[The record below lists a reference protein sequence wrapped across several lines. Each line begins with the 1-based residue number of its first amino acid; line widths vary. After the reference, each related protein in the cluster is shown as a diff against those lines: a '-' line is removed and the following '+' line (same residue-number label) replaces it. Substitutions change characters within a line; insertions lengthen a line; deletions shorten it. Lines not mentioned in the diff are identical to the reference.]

1 MAWNKSLSSEST
13 KAMPYGAPV
22 TTQGLYQQG
31 QGYHDAW
38 DIERAYREGIKKVTW
53 VARAIDAIAGNQARL
68 PMHARKNNSPYGRIV
83 SKHDLLEL
91 LNTKS
96 NPGENSFIFRYRLS
110 SQLLLS
116 TRGAFVEIV
125 RGRSGKPIAIHL
137 LPPQHTSPI
146 PDGKKF
152 VAGFEVRGKDGVRH
166 VLPPEDVMWFRHPHP
181 LDPYLSMTPMEAAG
195 LAIESENLAKFYN
208 RNFLINDGRPGSLV
222 IVRGEM
228 DEEDKEELR
237 SRFRGNVS
245 RAGATTVLASE
256 GGVDFIDTAAS
267 PREASYAEL
276 RQITKEEILAAFG
289 VPESVIGNASGR
301 TYNNAAEE
309 VKVFWMETMAPHLE
323 MLARGFDD
331 LDPEFYFDFDTSG
344 VPALILAKQ
353 EREQFLLSEYQQG
366 LITANEYRDGTGRK
380 PVDSDLAD
388 SMLANP
394 NLAPIGNTKRAMPYV
409 DPAQQQAEQQAAMV
423 PGAEEGAPPAP
434 GAENAEQPASSGFPQ
449 GPEAASAP
457 PPMAGSENPPPSPDA
472 IAAAQE
478 AGMMQ
483 TASLFNQTVSVKSFG
498 EEDEWES
505 KALQASERWEE
516 IFDRTLERV
525 FERQQRVVMEKARG
539 AKAKKA
545 LTEGTL
551 SVEAIWDEES
561 WNRQVVE
568 DVRPVIAGAVRDA
581 AEMTAEQMQSKVD
594 SKVGEYEQIIDA
606 QTARVKNINQTTRD
620 ELAAAIATTQ
630 SMSEKDDRHGLLMS
644 AIAAIFVAALM
655 KRKRRIAEIEAQS
668 AFNGGTYLA
677 ARDTGALK
685 KVWLTR
691 RDDRVRPEHRAL
703 HGTSTDLNKPFT
715 TGGVDLRYPGDPLAP
730 ANLSIGCRCRL
741 RFEKR

>member
-22 TTQGLYQQG
+22 TTQGMHQQG
-31 QGYHDAW
+31 QGYHDSW

-53 VARAIDAIAGNQARL
+53 VARAVDAIAGNQARL
-68 PMHARKNNSPYGRIV
+68 PMLAKKDNSPYGRIV
-83 SKHDLLEL
+83 NKHDLLQL

-137 LPPQHTSPI
+137 LPPQYTSPI
-146 PDGKKF
+146 PDAKRF

-166 VLPPEDVMWFRHPHP
+166 VLSPDDVMWFRHPHP

-228 DEEDKEELR
+228 DEDDKEELR
-237 SRFRGNVS
+237 SRFRGNIS
-245 RAGATTVLASE
+245 RAGATTVIASE

-289 VPESVIGNASGR
+289 VPESVIGNAAGR

-323 MLARGFDD
+323 MLARAFDA

-366 LITANEYRDGTGRK
+366 LITANEYRDRTGRK

-409 DPAQQQAEQQAAMV
+409 DPEQQAAEQQAAMP
-423 PGAEEGAPPAP
+423 PGAEGQMGAPQEAST
-434 GAENAEQPASSGFPQ
+434 GEQPASSGFPQ
-449 GPEAASAP
+449 APAGSAP
-457 PPMAGSENPPPSPDA
+457 EGEMGATPPSPEA
-472 IAAAQE
+472 LEAAQE

-483 TASLFNQTVSVKSFG
+483 TASLFNETISVKSFG
-498 EEDEWES
+498 ENDEWET
-505 KALQASERWEE
+505 KALQAADRWEE

-539 AKAKKA
+539 AKARKS
-545 LTEGTL
+545 LFDGTL
-551 SVEAIWDEES
+551 SVEAVWDEDS

-581 AEMTAEQMQSKVD
+581 AEMTAEKMGSEVD
-594 SKVGEYEQIIDA
+594 SKTAEYEKTIDA
-606 QTARVKNINQTTRD
+606 QADRVKTINETTRNQI
-620 ELAAAIATTQ
+620 AAAIVAAQT
-630 SMSEKDDRHGLLMS
+630 SEDKENQHSDLIS
-644 AIAAIFVAALM
+644 AIAAIFVTALM

-677 ARDTGALK
+677 ARDTGAIR

-691 RDDRVRPEHRAL
+691 RDDRVRPEHRIL
-703 HGTSTDLNKPFT
+703 HGYTTDLDKPFKA
-715 TGGVDLRYPGDPLAP
+715 GGVELRYPGDPLAP
-730 ANLSIGCRCRL
+730 ANLSVGCRCRL
-741 RFEKR
+741 RFEKQ